1 MSLTLALNHLFVF
14 EPHLWHGHS
23 RFDLCELH
31 GDLVKSRFNELVQQA
46 QAKDAPVQYPVDS
59 YGSAMPVN
67 LIALSSARII
77 LKEWKDSNF
86 HSIQFSDQ
94 GLRMFANNLIV
105 DVEDLRAQV
114 RNYKELALDLR
125 DQVTVLQR
133 ANADQETQLAEMKI
147 KLDHEKY
154 QRLKVGVGSAAVGF
168 GFGVAVSSFDPNPE

>member
-1 MSLTLALNHLFVF
+1 
-14 EPHLWHGHS
+14 
-23 RFDLCELH
+23 
-31 GDLVKSRFNELVQQA
+31 
-46 QAKDAPVQYPVDS
+46 
-59 YGSAMPVN
+59 
-67 LIALSSARII
+67 
-77 LKEWKDSNF
+77 
-86 HSIQFSDQ
+86 
-94 GLRMFANNLIV
+94 MFANNLIV